1 MAIDPEVLRI
11 LQLSEVGEQIITRL
25 EDDIRVLEA
34 EVNRLKTI
42 GVDTSDL
49 ETQLKQAKE
58 QLQKLKQLKGTQ

>member
-58 QLQKLKQLKGTQ
+58 QLQKLKQLKGTP